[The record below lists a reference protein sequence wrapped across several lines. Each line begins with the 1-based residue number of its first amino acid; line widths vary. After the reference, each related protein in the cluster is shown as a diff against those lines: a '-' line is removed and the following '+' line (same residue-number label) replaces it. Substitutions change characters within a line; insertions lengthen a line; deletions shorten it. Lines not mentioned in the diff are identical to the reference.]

1 MVAARILIVEDEAI
15 VAEDIAS
22 CLEKMGYCIVDIV
35 ASGEHAIA
43 AATNLHPD
51 LVLMDI
57 MLQGQMDGV
66 EATEH
71 ICRTM
76 GIPVIYLTANAD
88 EGTLE
93 RAKITGP
100 FGYILKPF
108 KDKELRA
115 TIEIALSRHQTEIEI
130 QKALKMAEI
139 MRQEAQES
147 NVLKTQYLSMAS
159 HEFRTPLSII
169 KVAAEMLQNYSNQMT
184 DDKKQLNLQRIQ
196 AAINSMNDLLE
207 DVLTLGHVESG
218 KVAIATA
225 PMELVE
231 FCQGLIDSFQMSSG
245 SSYCLKFVCLEPY
258 LKVDLD
264 EKLLWHLLNNLLA
277 NAIKYS
283 PQGGTVLL
291 SVEKQADQVCFQVQD
306 WGIGMPLEYQKRLF
320 EPFQRAANVGKIPG
334 TGLGL
339 AIVKRSVDL
348 HGGRIWVE
356 SEVGQGTTFFVQ
368 LPLAMAPLSC

>member
-245 SSYCLKFVCLEPY
+245 SSYCL
-258 LKVDLD
+258 
-264 EKLLWHLLNNLLA
+264 
-277 NAIKYS
+277 
-283 PQGGTVLL
+283 
-291 SVEKQADQVCFQVQD
+291 
-306 WGIGMPLEYQKRLF
+306 
-320 EPFQRAANVGKIPG
+320 
-334 TGLGL
+334 
-339 AIVKRSVDL
+339 
-348 HGGRIWVE
+348 
-356 SEVGQGTTFFVQ
+356 
-368 LPLAMAPLSC
+368 